1 MDPQQTITTA
11 AGDATGALLA
21 GGVLAL
27 AAAVCILLVLYRRK
41 ADDNAELVRRV
52 DELRSNMA
60 NLQTNL
66 VERIAQSSGDLREK
80 VVERLAS
87 GFDGVG
93 RRINDDLSRGRQ
105 EQLDRLDKATAA
117 LQGRFEQLQK
127 ATETKLGEIRG
138 EVEKRLTETVDQNLK
153 NFSAVAEKLTQLH
166 EAAGQMVSLSKNVG
180 ELKTILQSPKARG
193 AFGELTLEH
202 MLAELFGGDTEIY
215 ATQHELDSHERV
227 DAAIFIEPGK
237 RCCVCIDAK
246 FPLSNAQPLLEGQLS
261 EADTRRC
268 EKDFA
273 RDVLARAQEIASK
286 YIRPPATLDFAFM
299 FVPAE
304 SVYYLLLRNSQLHE
318 QLLAMRVVPTSPNA
332 FYAYLRAM
340 AYAFRGR
347 KLQHEA
353 RHVLTLIE
361 QIAKDFSV
369 FAEDFR
375 VLGKHLSN
383 AKSKWDEAAQ
393 EMDRFSERIIG
404 VKRIEVDGKPVEPP
418 TILRLTGDGSA

>member
-1 MDPQQTITTA
+1 MDPQQPALIA
-11 AGDATGALLA
+11 VGAYEA
-21 GGVLAL
+21 VVGGAVLVL
-27 AAAVCILLVLYRRK
+27 CIAVVALLVLYRRK
-41 ADDNAELVRRV
+41 AGDNEDLTRRV
-52 DELRSNMA
+52 DELRTNLA

-87 GFDGVG
+87 GFDNVG

-105 EQLDRLDKATAA
+105 EQLDRLDKAIAA
-117 LQGRFEQLQK
+117 LQLRFETLQQ
-127 ATETKLGEIRG
+127 ATQTKLTEIRG
-138 EVEKRLTETVDQNLK
+138 EVEKKLGETVDANLK

-193 AFGELTLEH
+193 AFGELTLEQ
-202 MLAELFGGDTEIY
+202 MLAELFGDDTEIY
-215 ATQHELDSHERV
+215 AMQYELDSHERA
-227 DAAIFIEPGK
+227 DAAIFIEPGR

-246 FPLSNAQPLLEGQLS
+246 FPLTNAQPLLDGQVP
-261 EADTRRC
+261 EAELKAMERA
-268 EKDFA
+268 FA
-273 RDVLARAQEIASK
+273 RDVLARAQEIADK
-286 YIRPPATLDFAFM
+286 YIRPPGTLDFAFM

-304 SVYYLLLRNSQLHE
+304 SVYYLLLRNGDLH
-318 QLLAMRVVPTSPNA
+318 QKLLAMHVVPTSPNA

-347 KLQHEA
+347 KLQSEA

-369 FAEDFR
+369 FADDFR
-375 VLGKHLSN
+375 VLGRHLSN

-393 EMDRFSERIIG
+393 EMDRFGERIAG
-404 VKRIEVDGKPVEPP
+404 VKRIEVDGAPAEPP
-418 TILRLTGDGSA
+418 GTLHLTGGEET

>member
-1 MDPQQTITTA
+1 MDTGQTIAVADGA
-11 AGDATGALLA
+11 ATLTIVLCVT
-21 GGVLAL
+21 VLA
-27 AAAVCILLVLYRRK
+27 AVIYMLILLHRRG
-41 ADDNAELVRRV
+41 AGTEQLARQV
-52 DELRSNMA
+52 DELRNSLA
-60 NLQTNL
+60 NLQSHL
-66 VERIAQSSGDLREK
+66 AERIAASSGDLREK
-80 VVERLAS
+80 VVERLAT

-93 RRINDDLSRGRQ
+93 RRISDDLTRGRQ
-105 EQLDRLDKATAA
+105 EQLSQLDKAIVE
-117 LQGRFEQLQK
+117 LKGRFEQLQQ
-127 ATETKLGEIRG
+127 ATQVKLTEIRG
-138 EVEKRLTETVDQNLK
+138 EVERKLGETVDQNLK

-193 AFGELTLEH
+193 AFGELTLEQ
-202 MLAELFGGDTEIY
+202 MLRELFGADTEIY
-215 ATQHELDSHERV
+215 ATQYELDSRERV
-227 DAAIFIEPGK
+227 DAAIFVEPGK
-237 RCCVCIDAK
+237 RCCVCVDAK
-246 FPLSNAQPLLEGQLS
+246 FPLSNAQILLNGQAA
-261 EADTRRC
+261 EADLKAAERA
-268 EKDFA
+268 FA
-273 RDVLARAQEIASK
+273 RDVFARAQEIATK

-393 EMDRFSERIIG
+393 EMDRFSERITG
-404 VKRIEVDGKPVEPP
+404 VKRIEVDGQPSETP
-418 TILRLTGDGSA
+418 TILRLTGDANG

>member
-1 MDPQQTITTA
+1 MNPQQTVWIA
-11 AGDATGALLA
+11 AGTWDALLLAALLA
-21 GGVLAL
+21 LVV
-27 AAAVCILLVLYRRK
+27 AVCLLSSLCRRR
-41 ADDNAELVRRV
+41 ASDNEQLARRV
-52 DELRSNMA
+52 DELRNGLA

-66 VERIAQSSGDLREK
+66 AERIAQSSGDLREK

-87 GFDGVG
+87 GFDHVSQ
-93 RRINDDLSRGRQ
+93 RINDDLSRGRQ
-105 EQLDRLDKATAA
+105 EQLDRLDKAIAS
-117 LQGRFEQLQK
+117 LQSRFEQLQQ
-127 ATETKLGEIRG
+127 ATQSKLTEIRG
-138 EVEKRLTETVDQNLK
+138 EVEKKLGETVDANLK
-153 NFSAVAEKLTQLH
+153 NFSAVTEKLTRLH

-202 MLAELFGGDTEIY
+202 MLTELFGADTEIY
-215 ATQHELDSHERV
+215 ATQYELDSRERV
-227 DAAIFIEPGK
+227 DAAIFIEPDK
-237 RCCVCIDAK
+237 RCCICIDAK
-246 FPLSNAQPLLEGQLS
+246 FPLTNAQPLLDGQVEG
-261 EADTRRC
+261 ADLKTIERA
-268 EKDFA
+268 FA
-273 RDVLARAQEIASK
+273 RDVLARAQEIATK
-286 YIRPPATLDFAFM
+286 YIRPPSTLDFAFM

-304 SVYYLLLRNSQLHE
+304 SVYYLLLRNNQLHE

-369 FAEDFR
+369 FSEDFR

-393 EMDRFSERIIG
+393 EMDRFNERITS
-404 VKRIEVDGKPVEPP
+404 VKRIEVDGTAAEPP
-418 TILRLTGDGSA
+418 TILRLTGNGSA

>member
-1 MDPQQTITTA
+1 MNPQPFTIIA
-11 AGDATGALLA
+11 AGAYE
-21 GGVLAL
+21 VVI
-27 AAAVCILLVLYRRK
+27 AVAVLVLGIAVVALVAMYRRK
-41 ADDNAELVRRV
+41 AGGDEDLARRV
-52 DELRSNMA
+52 DELRTSMA

-66 VERIAQSSGDLREK
+66 IERIAQSSGDLREK

-87 GFDGVG
+87 GFDNVG

-105 EQLDRLDKATAA
+105 EQLDRLDKAIAA
-117 LQGRFEQLQK
+117 LQLRFETLQQ
-127 ATETKLGEIRG
+127 ATQTKLTEIRG
-138 EVEKRLTETVDQNLK
+138 EVEKKLGETVDANLK

-193 AFGELTLEH
+193 AFGELTLEQ
-202 MLAELFGGDTEIY
+202 MLTELFGGDTEIY
-215 ATQHELDSHERV
+215 ATQYELDSHERA
-227 DAAIFIEPGK
+227 DAAIFIEPGR

-246 FPLSNAQPLLEGQLS
+246 FPLTNAQALLDGQLP
-261 EADTRRC
+261 EAETKAMERA
-268 EKDFA
+268 FA
-273 RDVLARAQEIASK
+273 KDVLARAQEIADK

-304 SVYYLLLRNSQLHE
+304 SVYYLLLRNGELHE
-318 QLLAMRVVPTSPNA
+318 QLLRMHVVPTSPNA

-347 KLQHEA
+347 KLQSEA

-369 FAEDFR
+369 FADDFR

-393 EMDRFSERIIG
+393 EMDRFSERIAG
-404 VKRIEVDGKPVEPP
+404 VKRIDVDGSPAEPP
-418 TILRLTGDGSA
+418 TSLHLTGGQDT